1 MSKKKQKYVCK
12 ICGAEL
18 RWYSKE
24 ELSGRVYPD
33 DGTLGKSNVD
43 HCEIAVECSKT
54 EEHDCGFEC
63 DDFERVAETTKT
75 A

>member
-1 MSKKKQKYVCK
+1 MSKKKKYVCK

-43 HCEIAVECSKT
+43 HCEIAVECSRT
-54 EEHDCGFEC
+54 EEHDCGYTC
-63 DDFERVAETTKT
+63 DDFERVAETTT
-75 A
+75 TS

>member
-1 MSKKKQKYVCK
+1 MNNNKRKYVCK

-54 EEHDCGFEC
+54 EEHDCGFTC
-63 DDFERVAETTKT
+63 DDFERVTETSTT
-75 A
+75 S